1 MTIDNVSDIS
11 PRIQYTASNGQT
23 AFDYPFPIFQNSDLV
38 VLKNS
43 FTQLLNTD
51 FTVTGAGNDTG
62 GTVTLVVAAALN
74 DVITITRKL
83 VIERTSALQPTSA
96 ISSELLNTDLDRLTL
111 IAQDLDNSFDR
122 TLQLSID
129 DTTDTTLVPFTLP
142 VKTARANKFLFCD
155 VNGLITGVNGTGA
168 DTTLRSDLS
177 AGVQG
182 TALSGAV
189 KFDRTAAEI
198 TASVTP
204 SDYSYP
210 PQRIAGNVK
219 RYGCVCDGTTDDTA
233 AFQRAVD
240 SVGSKGGYLFV
251 PGDMKLTSQILIRL
265 KTGLTIELEQFAQ
278 ITFTDGAYVGF
289 LFSGGGGHILRGGRI
304 YGSNHGA
311 TPLITLVQFG
321 EASSP
326 NQCPNALVEGVTFS
340 YASKCV
346 YLASTYETTC
356 RNNLYANSDQAI
368 VAGGL
373 GSCTDI
379 QLIGETFGNCTLGT
393 NYVVQISSN
402 GTRITDCYWETTTNT
417 KGCLIIKTGAQY
429 ATITGGIAV
438 TSGEFKVEPSNNVA
452 VAGLSM
458 QDCYDSVN
466 LRTWRVDGSS
476 NVKFSGCQLG
486 FAAVVSNVTGILASG
501 SVRVT
506 GCDFIK
512 CFNGVQLGPDSTVLG
527 NGFLSCTTGVTAL
540 SSMRVAEN
548 TFSSCGTGINVG
560 SSLAAIGKNYYDTCG
575 TNITDATAGAAQ
587 VNEATKGT
595 GTNVTDGA
603 TVAHTHPKTPRRV
616 FAQST
621 VAGEFVSVTAIG
633 ASTFTVAIKKHDGTA
648 GTSQTIYWET
658 SG

>member
-1 MTIDNVSDIS
+1 MT
-11 PRIQYTASNGQT
+11 
-23 AFDYPFPIFQNSDLV
+23 
-38 VLKNS
+38 
-43 FTQLLNTD
+43 
-51 FTVTGAGNDTG
+51 
-62 GTVTLVVAAALN
+62 
-74 DVITITRKL
+74 DVITDRISGVTAALAFKTPCVAIATTPITLAGLQSVGGVVVDEDDRVIVNGQADTTENGIYDVSTGAWTRALDFDGARDVVAGTL
-83 VIERTSALQPTSA
+83 VSVYGAADQTDMYEVRGTDPILIGTSA
-96 ISSELLNTDLDRLTL
+96 IAFALRYGANTRY
-111 IAQDLDNSFDR
+111 DR
-122 TLQLSID
+122 TPD
-129 DTTDTTLVPFTLP
+129 
-142 VKTARANKFLFCD
+142 
-155 VNGLITGVNGTGA
+155 
-168 DTTLRSDLS
+168 
-177 AGVQG
+177 
-182 TALSGAV
+182 
-189 KFDRTAAEI
+189 EI
-198 TASVTP
+198 TAGVTP
-204 SDYSYP
+204 TNYSYSGAS
-210 PQRIAGNVK
+210 RFTGNVK

-527 NGFLSCTTGVTAL
+527 NGFLSCTTGVTVL

-575 TNITDATAGAAQ
+575 TNITDGTAGAAQ

-616 FAQST
+616 FAQGT